1 MSLPIRLIRG
11 TDLQAV
17 EAQLVELSERHIADY
32 ETSWRN
38 ALQEAQAEDKYWDW
52 AYKQRQADRRGNY
65 EGYAVEYQSRTQG
78 MMLIETQQYRSLLS
92 PGNRIVYVVALASA
106 PWNRRQI
113 QRPPELK
120 GIGLALLLFAR
131 QRSVE
136 IGYQGRIGLHALPGS
151 ERFYERQN
159 MTRYEADPEEYLV
172 DPEEEELA
180 YFEYSVLR
188 RQS

>member
-1 MSLPIRLIRG
+1 MVMNFRIRLVQG
-11 TDLQAV
+11 ADLQTV
-17 EAQLVELSERHIADY
+17 EAQLVNLTERHISDY

-38 ALQEAQAEDKYWDW
+38 VLQEAQQEDKYWDW
-52 AYKQRQADRRGNY
+52 AYKQRQSDRQGNY

-78 MMLIETQQYRSLLS
+78 LMLIETQQYRSLLE
-92 PGNRIVYVVALASA
+92 PGQRIIYVVALASA

-120 GIGLALLLFAR
+120 GVGLGLLLFAR

-136 IGYQGRIGLHALPGS
+136 IGYGGRIGLHALPGA
-151 ERFYERQN
+151 EQFYERQN
-159 MTRYEADPEEYLV
+159 MTRYEADPDEYLV

-180 YFEYSVLR
+180 YFEYSALHR
-188 RQS
+188 

>member
-1 MSLPIRLIRG
+1 MNLPIRLVRG
-11 TDLQAV
+11 ADLQTV
-17 EAQLVELSERHIADY
+17 EAQLVELSERHIVDY

-38 ALQEAQAEDKYWDW
+38 VLQEAQQEDKYWDW
-52 AYKQRQADRRGNY
+52 AYKQRQSDQRGNY
-65 EGYAVEYQSRTQG
+65 EGYAVGYQSRTQG
-78 MMLIETQQYRSLLS
+78 LMLIETQRYRSLLA
-92 PGNRIVYVVALASA
+92 PGNPIIYVVALASA

-113 QRPPELK
+113 QRPPEFK
-120 GIGLALLLFAR
+120 GVGLGLLLFAR

-159 MTRYEADPEEYLV
+159 MTRYEADPDEYLT

-180 YFEYSVLR
+180 YFEYPVFR
-188 RQS
+188 RQG